1 VSNFFAAIVDG
12 VSAAAMHWQALFGI
26 LLVVAISQLLMYGG
40 LKAIFGSSLSSE
52 EYFSLSLAGW
62 ILPASLLSLLW
73 YALGLL
79 FSAHAGLLISVVI
92 VLLAGFV
99 LYTARKRVHILRS
112 RHVVFSLFL
121 LAFFFLILRLA
132 FVAKAVF
139 PLYFDSAQ
147 HYQLT
152 REILATVDPSYGSPW
167 TLASYYHLGFHFL
180 AAFVAFITRA
190 EIKDIMLLLGQVILA
205 LMPFS
210 AFFMIK
216 HWTRSITAAMFALF
230 LAAFG
235 WYMPAHAMDWGKYP
249 ALTGIALLPFTL
261 SSAYLLYENIDS
273 LSPRKF
279 LSLSAILVVG
289 ATIAVFLHSR
299 VVVVLAIVAL
309 TWLLTYVWQKLPGV
323 LKILALLTAMLALMY
338 EIFFIQTK
346 GILGPLFD
354 PYGFKAIAVTSCVL
368 LLTLFAYRSYPA
380 VVFCCSIVVLLLLV
394 SLFIPLRN
402 LFLGAA
408 NITLLDRPFVEMV
421 LYLPLVLVGGF
432 GLAGLEQFLQEGKN
446 SRNVYFVLSQSIGPV
461 LILLVVVHAFF
472 KYELYPSDCCS
483 IVSYADLEAIDWMNN
498 TLPKDARIL
507 ISSTELNV
515 LPTEE
520 FQGNAGGDAGIWITP
535 LINRPTVLMPFNTD
549 FHQQQVLDT
558 ICQSGVKYI
567 YIGEIGSKFDD
578 AGMMAQPDKYNLLFY
593 VPEVKIY
600 QVIGCPGSITTSR
613 TIMPPFLMGNL

>member
-1 VSNFFAAIVDG
+1 MSNFFAAIVDG
-12 VSAAAMHWQALFGI
+12 VSAAATHWQALVGI
-26 LLVVAISQLLMYGG
+26 LLIVAISQLLLYWG
-40 LKAIFGSSLSSE
+40 LKAIFGTSLSGE

-73 YALGLL
+73 YIT
-79 FSAHAGLLISVVI
+79 GLLISPHVGLLMSVVI

-99 LYTARKRVHILRS
+99 LYPARKSVHILRS

-121 LAFFFLILRLA
+121 LAFLFLILRLA

-152 REILATVDPSYGSPW
+152 REILATVAPSYGSSW

-190 EIKDIMLLLGQVILA
+190 EINDIMLLLGQVILA

-210 AFFMIK
+210 AFFMVE
-216 HWTRSITAAMFALF
+216 HWTRSTSAAMFALL
-230 LAAFG
+230 LAGFG

-249 ALTGIALLPFTL
+249 ALTGIALLPFIL
-261 SSAYLLYENIDS
+261 SSAYLLYENTDG

-279 LSLSAILVVG
+279 LSLSGILVVG

-299 VVVVLAIVAL
+299 VLIVLAIVAL
-309 TWLLTYVWQKLPGV
+309 TWLLTYVWQKLPSV
-323 LKILALLTAMLALMY
+323 LKILVLLVVLFVLMY
-338 EIFFIQTK
+338 ETFFIQTK

-354 PYGFKAIAVTSCVL
+354 PYGFKAIAVTSSVL
-368 LLTLFAYRSYPA
+368 LLAFFAYRSYPA
-380 VVFCCSIVVLLLLV
+380 VVFSCSVVVLLLLV

-408 NITLLDRPFVEMV
+408 NITLLDRPFVEMI

-432 GLAGLEQFLQEGKN
+432 GLAGLEQFLQERKN
-446 SRNVYFVLSQSIGPV
+446 SRNVYLVLSQSIGPL
-461 LILLVVVHAFF
+461 LILLVVVNAFF

-498 TLPKDARIL
+498 TLPKDTRIL

-535 LINRPTVLMPFNTD
+535 LINRPTLLMPFNTD
-549 FHQQQVLDT
+549 FHQEQVLDT
-558 ICQSGVKYI
+558 ICQSGVKYV
-567 YIGEIGSKFDD
+567 YVGEIGSKFDD
-578 AGMMAQPDKYNLLFY
+578 SGMMAQPDKYNLLFY
-593 VPEVKIY
+593 VPNVKIY

-613 TIMPPFLMGNL
+613 AAVLFFLAGNL